1 MVTVQEAYRILG
13 VRPGTEKN
21 EIKKK
26 YRKLMTQVHPDV
38 ITSSQRSYG
47 YSAQEINN
55 AYAVLM
61 KENLSDVESN
71 SYKGKHHPP
80 KRKKNA
86 AWNAPVNVNAFAE
99 REVLQYVE
107 DYDGTVLGNYCV
119 AKGKYLWKTDE
130 DFPLFLLSL
139 YQCSKELLDGI
150 DEKLQRDEAL
160 PERQRIQAELTYLLA
175 QQFIDGP
182 AILTELVK
190 KEELT
195 SDGDQVFHFSSMLEL
210 MAGAEPVKVGEAIYP
225 SGIINHKLYLKDQA
239 GRKLGYL
246 SFLDDRLYYIVI
258 PLFEQKRVQVKIQAA
273 ETKAEKRRNTAA
285 GYQKLNLWVKLLKVN
300 TSRMPENLNLQI
312 GELLKKYKEILYTG
326 YKHV

>member
-1 MVTVQEAYRILG
+1 MMR
-13 VRPGTEKN
+13 
-21 EIKKK
+21 
-26 YRKLMTQVHPDV
+26 VHPDAG
-38 ITSSQRSYG
+38 ILSRENYG
-47 YSAQEINN
+47 YSAQEINS

-61 KENLSDVESN
+61 KEKLSDSENN
-71 SYKGKHHPP
+71 SYEGKHYTP

-150 DEKLQRDEAL
+150 DEKLQREETL
-160 PERQRIQAELTYLLA
+160 PERQQIQAELTYLLA
-175 QQFIDGP
+175 QQFIDGSS
-182 AILTELVK
+182 ILAELVK
-190 KEELT
+190 KEEIT

-210 MAGAEPVKVGEAIYP
+210 IAGAEPVKVGEMIYP
-225 SGIINHKLYLKDQA
+225 CGIRNHKLYLKNRA
-239 GRKLGYL
+239 GRELGYL
-246 SFLDDRLYYIVI
+246 SFLDDRLYYIII
-258 PLFEQKRVQVKIQAA
+258 PLFEQKRVQVKLQAA
-273 ETKAEKRRNTAA
+273 ETKAEKRRRTADR
-285 GYQKLNLWVKLLKVN
+285 YQKLNLWAKLLRVN

-312 GELLKKYKEILYTG
+312 EELLKKYKEILCTG